1 MELQEI
7 HEELDRIGKMDSI
20 DFYEFQSLFYD
31 YPRVLTLRKD
41 LMEQGFDVVDP
52 ILFISKLI
60 DDIPELRSTNHRKWN
75 LYEMQD
81 ENFLIVTNFSE
92 SLDTYEQKIFL
103 FNQSEELEFLTTI
116 DSPLSFYA
124 ESSDYLDSLPVSF
137 ENTFINNL
145 ESDITQPVILEVFR
159 KHIITLL
166 SRGEHKKALNFL
178 ANRSDYI
185 NSQNAQK
192 LENRIRNNFNEFN
205 LYCETKSEILQALV
219 YDHFNDA
226 RGILKTQFNNLNSD
240 SYEDLE
246 DLIRQNEYAYERV
259 IQLRDQAD
267 MDAAQEMV
275 DQIAREKQAAIEDLA
290 HARSRRNLELQDLK
304 SSISSKERLIQLKE
318 VELRQNS
325 AHNEKMEQMRKQEL
339 NQSNQSNY
347 YTCRH
352 CQKTVPGRPSNWGC
366 QGDKMGLHLWQ
377 RHN

>member
-205 LYCETKSEILQALV
+205 LYCETKSEILQALE